1 MADIDVNS
9 EEFKEYLQSA
19 GLTLD
24 DYNKMTPMAAAA
36 VERGFRE
43 KSASK
48 EQGINL
54 ETDLEKARNDMQN
67 ELSSEEIEKLNAT
80 WQARQNFGERL
91 NAQQNL
97 RQPMDENNIRSAAER
112 DEAALDAIL
121 NDENYTEEEKEL
133 AMEIAVEAERER
145 LNNSDKEPEENN
157 EFEFNQTDDIV
168 DEQINEDE
176 TEQETD
182 NAVNDETE
190 LGAEVVVESGREDI
204 WATIPSPQIK
214 PEDYGLDLDKALAL
228 VNDGNL
234 NDLSNEELLAVHSLI
249 AASTGNAEA
258 LGKVQEAGRNRLA
271 AFVTANDGFRIQ
283 NAPALKEMIGLYGYE
298 GESYNDRQLS
308 EEGAKAQEKLIAAV
322 RAYDAENGLEGLTP
336 ENAEEIN
343 RRLESIQE
351 EIDKINI
358 SQKPQEGERDEF
370 AEARTV
376 LENLDFRDEKGKPV
390 SKDEAGKLRD
400 GLINAAKLEAIK
412 NLTVSGEEIT
422 PEAVQKALAEELEIA
437 VYNTVTMDKTNGAG
451 DKNFPGKAR
460 EAVQAW
466 ARLGEGSKIKVSAAT
481 VQAQYAV
488 THDRAQ
494 GFAGRLG
501 QRIGKTTGLDKY
513 ASRIKAF
520 DEKHKDN
527 KNYQR
532 AKSVLKFIGNG
543 VKGYALYTVAGMTAP
558 VGMAALMGYNTIKS
572 IKNIRKAYKASEEKS
587 FWQYFKKNKVQ
598 VLAQSTGMLASAV
611 GLGGSL
617 GDAVNTFGIQ
627 GGDMLNQFMQ
637 NPAMRYLS
645 QNRVVLGMTAGI
657 APKAGNV
664 FSRLADVAQGKA
676 TWKDVGKEFKDLVK
690 TTAALGAGMAL
701 NQSLGIMAQE
711 TGLNDAIHNLHD
723 SSTNDSQTQ
732 EGNAVDQPVE
742 SKENLERWD
751 ARNDK
756 FLGAE
761 LKEGIYDLVENGEI
775 KLPEGIESKE
785 EFAYKYAMLRE
796 LAPVAQAEAIQNIET
811 MLKGGELTPE
821 QFQNIQT
828 AMGHI
833 ADTGEYSGPGRTV
846 VNENQHGGNDNR
858 QHGGDNTQSDQ
869 SKIDNNVIEN
879 ALSGNEAEIDGR
891 NQQALR
897 SAIYAECVMKGMSP
911 EEAGLVADNSLKEFN
926 ALRAEGKDFEAKE
939 LMHTLSKELSEY
951 EHKQEVKDF
960 LHGDENDSNRV
971 DRLQGKAIA
980 TNEAY
985 HQAEQLEA
993 KTRAEL
999 EAAQASGDRSAIIRA
1014 QEAHGDALKDL
1025 AHLREDFIKDNVNL
1039 AEATYK
1045 NDINTAEGD
1054 IKRLEQLENKINRLD
1069 DRIDNKE
1076 GRLRDINTPDADAE
1090 KHEANKYERQTDRN
1104 LNKLDRIER
1113 LEAKQQDALREMA
1126 EISGL
1131 KITNETT
1138 VEDVLRASE
1147 AHKADMREQIG
1158 ISERSL
1164 DRVKNGDYSQIPTL
1178 NGVED
1183 HYSQSHLGRVVTNE
1197 IVGMETRES
1206 AEITPLQQKEVEMT
1220 LKEQKVEPIQPQ
1232 QEEKIDENMSMKE
1245 RESIETPLQQ
1255 KETEI
1260 INPNE
1265 TQKDERQETKVEN
1278 ETQTINKQEEENSG
1292 KPQELENVVV
1302 NRIDGV
1308 DFGYATKGDTLVIN
1322 GGYDQQAKAEISNN
1336 IRMTQN
1342 TATGE
1347 ISVEGSDKT
1356 YSSVTEAERA
1366 REAKAG
1372 SLAKESLVYR
1382 DLHNRMENGYTPNE
1396 VESSFL
1402 HGHEE
1407 RMAKIGMGYDEDG
1420 KMTIQESKQAD
1431 SSNDK
1436 NTEKEEKLTRRQLR
1450 ALREGNN
1457 PNLTTENKAPET
1469 HKQELNTGRVTG
1481 MRTNQSGR

>member
-19 GLTLD
+19 GMTLD
-24 DYNKMTPMAAAA
+24 DYNKMTPMAAAM

-67 ELSSEEIEKLNAT
+67 ELSPEEIEKLNAT

-97 RQPMDENNIRSAAER
+97 RQPMDENNIRTAAER

-145 LNNSDKEPEENN
+145 LNNTDKEPEENN

-176 TEQETD
+176 AEQETG
-182 NAVNDETE
+182 NTVNDETE
-190 LGAEVVVESGREDI
+190 LGAEVAVESGREDI

-214 PEDYGLDLDKALAL
+214 PEDYGLTLDKALAL

-258 LGKVQEAGRNRLA
+258 LGKVQEAGRDRLA

-308 EEGAKAQEKLIAAV
+308 ADGAKAQEKLIAAV

-390 SKDEAGKLRD
+390 SKDEAGKLRE

-572 IKNIRKAYKASEEKS
+572 IKNIRKAYKASGEKS

-598 VLAQSTGMLASAV
+598 VLAQSAGMLASAV

-637 NPAMRYLS
+637 TPAMRYLS
-645 QNRVVLGMTAGI
+645 QNRVVIGMTAGI

-711 TGLNDAIHNLHD
+711 TGLNDAINNLHD
-723 SSTNDSQTQ
+723 GSTNDSQTQ
-732 EGNAVDQPVE
+732 EGNAVEQPVE

-858 QHGGDNTQSDQ
+858 QHGGDNAQSDQ

-879 ALSGNEAEIDGR
+879 ALSGNEVETGGR

-911 EEAGLVADNSLKEFN
+911 EEAGLIADNSLKEFN

-1054 IKRLEQLENKINRLD
+1054 IKRLEQLEDKINRLD

-1147 AHKADMREQIG
+1147 AHKADMRDEIKVAE
-1158 ISERSL
+1158 SNL
-1164 DRVKNGDYSQIPTL
+1164 NRVKNGDYSQIPTL
-1178 NGVED
+1178 REVED
-1183 HYSQSHLGRVVTNE
+1183 NYSQSHLGRVVTDE

-1220 LKEQKVEPIQPQ
+1220 LQEKET
-1232 QEEKIDENMSMKE
+1232 E
-1245 RESIETPLQQ
+1245 RQNNTTDRSTSEITPLQHEQ
-1255 KETEI
+1255 PLNMELHTNPVQNNENGEYYAKGFKTDGQGNILEETAEQRTYAGANPETLNNGAENQANTDNNTVFMKE
-1260 INPNE
+1260 PA
-1265 TQKDERQETKVEN
+1265 
-1278 ETQTINKQEEENSG
+1278 ENSNEQIYSFTDSLG
-1292 KPQELENVVV
+1292 QKVDYSVNENGQLHVYGEQ
-1302 NRIDGV
+1302 I
-1308 DFGYATKGDTLVIN
+1308 KGH
-1322 GGYDQQAKAEISNN
+1322 DQLNQDIADNA
-1336 IRMTQN
+1336 
-1342 TATGE
+1342 A
-1347 ISVEGSDKT
+1347 
-1356 YSSVTEAERA
+1356 
-1366 REAKAG
+1366 
-1372 SLAKESLVYR
+1372 SLAKEGVLSQEELAVVNKHAYGA
-1382 DLHNRMENGYTPNE
+1382 ENPGHDGETKTDK
-1396 VESSFL
+1396 ESAR
-1402 HGHEE
+1402 E
-1407 RMAKIGMGYDEDG
+1407 KIGKLRG
-1420 KMTIQESKQAD
+1420 
-1431 SSNDK
+1431 
-1436 NTEKEEKLTRRQLR
+1436 TERNGEIRS
-1450 ALREGNN
+1450 
-1457 PNLTTENKAPET
+1457 ET
-1469 HKQELNTGRVTG
+1469 HKTDLTRGRTVGVRTGGER
-1481 MRTNQSGR
+1481 